1 MNRTFL
7 ILSACLMLAACNSG
21 GDAPVETPDVL
32 VHPEWSQSAVIYEMN
47 VRQHSAD
54 GTLNTAMAD
63 LARLNQL
70 GVNIVWLMPVHPI
83 GEVNRKGGENQDN
96 YLVQPGSVPRK
107 PLQRPGLHRTQ
118 PGLRHVGRLRCLR
131 VQGARL

>member
-96 YLVQPGSVPRK
+96 DPAAAARHSK

-118 PGLRHVGRLRCLR
+118 PGLRHVGGLRCLR